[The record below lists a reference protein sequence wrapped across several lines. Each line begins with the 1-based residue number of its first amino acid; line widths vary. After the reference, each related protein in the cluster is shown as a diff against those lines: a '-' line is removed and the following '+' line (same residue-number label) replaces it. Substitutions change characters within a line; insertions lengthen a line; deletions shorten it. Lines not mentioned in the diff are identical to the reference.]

1 MKALST
7 TQKLTAFG
15 LLAAGLLMIAL
26 GFTAITPDEFNVY
39 WMAAGAAIISGGLMI
54 TGPAGVNAATYFAR
68 IVVGSLFVVSGLIK
82 ANDTLGFAYKLEEYF
97 DEKSL
102 GAFWAIFHDYSLV
115 LSILIT
121 AVEIVLGLAVLFGGK
136 SRLVNITLL
145 AMTVFFAWLTWFT
158 ATCND
163 AQTAAMSAGEAFDKV
178 CVNDCGCFGDA
189 MRGSVGRSLTPW
201 ESFYKDLTLMFLV
214 VVLLVESAR
223 IKLNTWQQDAII
235 FIPSTIFIAI
245 FGGWLFG
252 WWFPN
257 VFALV
262 AFGLYMAMKHFVRH
276 RHIEWMVAAA
286 MFVMAFGFA
295 IYTYAHLPI
304 KDYRPYA
311 VGNNIHDQMK
321 SAEELGLEPTIYA
334 NIYNLKHKET
344 GEQKVANSKEYLDQK
359 MWNEWDVESSSDES
373 ILIQRGYEPPI
384 PVFIVNDADGMDVGE
399 DLLNESGYSFWL
411 IAYKIDGTD
420 VKIQPA
426 INAFAEAAQA
436 DGAKFIGI
444 TSSGYDEVEDFRHT
458 HQNAFPYYTAD
469 EIFLKTIVRSNPG
482 ILLVKDGTILA
493 KWNRNDLPSYQNVKT
508 EFLIK

>member
-1 MKALST
+1 MNALTS
-7 TQKLTAFG
+7 TQKFTAFA
-15 LLAAGLLMIAL
+15 LLLAGLLMIAL
-26 GFTAITPDEFNVY
+26 GFTAITPDEFNIY
-39 WMAAGAAIISGGLMI
+39 WMAAAAAIISGGLMI
-54 TGPAGVNAATYFAR
+54 SGPQGVTSATYLAR

-102 GAFWAIFHDYSLV
+102 GAFWAIFHGWALP
-115 LSILIT
+115 LSMLIT

-163 AQTAAMSAGEAFDKV
+163 AQTAAMTAGESFDKI
-178 CVNDCGCFGDA
+178 CVTDCGCFGDA

-214 VVLLVESAR
+214 VVLLVESTR
-223 IKLNTWQQDAII
+223 IKLNDWKQDALI
-235 FIPSTIFIAI
+235 FIPSLAFIAL

-257 VFALV
+257 LFALV
-262 AFGLYMAMKHFVRH
+262 AIVIYLVMKYLIKH
-276 RHIEWMVAAA
+276 RQIEWMIAAA
-286 MFVMAFGFA
+286 MFVLAFAFA
-295 IYTYAHLPI
+295 IHTYRHLPI

-311 VGNNIHDQMK
+311 VGKNIHEQMK

-344 GEQKVANSKEYLDQK
+344 GEQKVANSKDYLDQK
-359 MWNEWDVESSSDES
+359 MWNEWEVESSSDES

-384 PVFIVNDADGMDVGE
+384 PVFIVNDADGYDIGE
-399 DLLNESGYSFWL
+399 ELLNHQGYSFWV
-411 IAYKIDGTD
+411 IAYKISNTNH
-420 VKIQPA
+420 KIQPVL
-426 INAFAEAAQA
+426 NAFAQTAEA
-436 DGAKFIGI
+436 DGIKFFGI
-444 TSSGYDEVEDFRHT
+444 TSSGYDEVEDFRHQN
-458 HQNAFPYYTAD
+458 QNAFPYYSAD
-469 EIFLKTIVRSNPG
+469 EIFLKTIIRSNPG
-482 ILLVKDGTILA
+482 LLLVKDGTILA
-493 KWNRNDLPSYQNVKT
+493 KWHHNDFPDYSAVKSQYN
-508 EFLIK
+508 LK